1 MFIKKL
7 IFLTITVLAFAQD
20 TRFIDEV
27 FSEVRVTPNIVYGNA
42 PDLPFLFLFEWN
54 TYDIDLHMDIY
65 EPEGIP
71 WKIDL

>member
-27 FSEVRVTPNIVYGNA
+27 FSEVRLTPNIVYGNA
-42 PDLPFLFLFEWN
+42 P
-54 TYDIDLHMDIY
+54 
-65 EPEGIP
+65 
-71 WKIDL
+71 